1 MIQLGQQIKNLRT
14 ANHLSQEDLAQKLF
28 VSRQSISKY
37 ENGEATPDVEKLV
50 QMAEIFEVSLDYL
63 ILGREPEKEV
73 LVEQRGKMNAW
84 EFLSE
89 ESKRPV
95 ENIEMFL
102 FILCMAIC
110 ILTIWI
116 LTMITK

>member
-50 QMAEIFEVSLDYL
+50 QMAEIFEVSLDFL
-63 ILGREPEKEV
+63 ILGKEAEPVNEKKEG
-73 LVEQRGKMNAW
+73 RPMNVW
-84 EFLSE
+84 EFIANYWWLVF
-89 ESKRPV
+89 P
-95 ENIEMFL
+95 IAG
-102 FILCMAIC
+102 FIYGL
-110 ILTIWI
+110 LNV
-116 LTMITK
+116 LK